1 VTAAKTASPRKPAYE
16 VRVCLG
22 SACVANDS
30 VRIAERFEAAIAEK
44 HMEDRVRLVKTG
56 CYGLCA
62 QGPVV
67 VVGEDGVFYPAV
79 DVYAADRIIESVFS
93 DQEPVEELLYRESAD
108 SEPVTL
114 YRDVPFNARQQ
125 RIVLRHC
132 GVVDPESLDDAV
144 AAGDYEALRK
154 ALTTMTPEEVIETVR
169 SSGLRGRGGAGFL
182 TGLKWQL
189 AREAEG
195 ELKYMCCNADE
206 GDPGAFMDRAV
217 LEGDPHAVLEGMA
230 IAAYAIGASEG
241 YVYVRAEYPLAV
253 KRLRKAICDAE
264 AAGLLGEDI
273 MGTGFTYNVHI
284 REGAGAFVCGEETA
298 LIASVEGHRG
308 MPSPRP
314 PFPTTSGLWGRPT
327 CINNVETLAN
337 IAWIVEHG
345 AEEYSAIGTG
355 NSKGTK
361 VFALTGHVRHSG
373 LVEVPMGLTV
383 GEMINDIGGGSST
396 QCATKAVQIGGPSG
410 GCLPARLFDT
420 PIEYDALA
428 AAGAVVGSGGLV
440 VVDES
445 TCMVEFARYFLAF
458 TQDESCGKC
467 VPCRIGTK
475 RMLEII
481 TRITEGHG
489 EPGDIEQ
496 LEQLGGVV
504 RSASLCALGGTAP
517 NPVLT
522 TIRYFRDEYEEHINE
537 KKCRAHACTALSTY
551 VVIPEACKGCD
562 VCKRACPSDAISGV
576 LKGVYSIDPEACV
589 KCGICESKCPFGA
602 ITKV

>member
-1 VTAAKTASPRKPAYE
+1 MTPLEAEAPAATRYE
-16 VRVCLG
+16 VRVCTG
-22 SACVANDS
+22 SGCVANDS
-30 VRIAERFEAAIAEK
+30 LRIAERFESAIAEK
-44 HMEDRVRLVKTG
+44 GLTGTIRVVKTG

-67 VVGEDGVFYPAV
+67 VTGANGVFYPVV
-79 DVYAADRIIESVFS
+79 DVHAADRIIESVLG
-93 DQEPVEELLYRESAD
+93 DREPVEALLYRDTAESEAIAG
-108 SEPVTL
+108 
-114 YRDVPFNARQQ
+114 YADVPFNARQQ

-132 GVVDPESLDDAV
+132 GVVDPEDLDDAV
-144 AAGDYEALRK
+144 AAGDYDALRTV
-154 ALTTMTPEEVIETVR
+154 LTTMSPEQVIETVR
-169 SSGLRGRGGAGFL
+169 ASGLRGRGGAGFL

-189 AREAEG
+189 ARDAEG
-195 ELKYMCCNADE
+195 DLKYMCCNADE

-264 AAGLLGEDI
+264 ARGLLGEEI
-273 MGTGFTYNVHI
+273 MGTGFTYRVHI

-298 LIASVEGHRG
+298 LIASIEGRRG
-308 MPSPRP
+308 MPMPRP

-337 IAWIVEHG
+337 IAWIITHG
-345 AEEYSAIGTG
+345 AEEYSSIGVG

-361 VFALTGHVRHSG
+361 VFALTGHVRHTG

-383 GEMINDIGGGSST
+383 AEMIHDIGGGSRSELPI
-396 QCATKAVQIGGPSG
+396 KAVQIGGPSG
-410 GCLPARLFDT
+410 GCLPAELFDT

-428 AAGAVVGSGGLV
+428 SVGAVVGSGGLV
-440 VVDES
+440 AVDES
-445 TCMVEFARYFLAF
+445 TCMVEFARYFLSF

-467 VPCRIGTK
+467 VPCRVGTK

-489 EPGDIEQ
+489 VDGDIEE
-496 LEQLGGVV
+496 LERLGNSI
-504 RSASLCALGGTAP
+504 RSTSLCALGGTAP

-522 TIRYFRDEYEEHINE
+522 TLRYYRTEYEEHVHE
-537 KKCRAHACTALSTY
+537 KRCRACACKALSTY
-551 VVIPEACKGCD
+551 VVIAEKCKGCG
-562 VCKRACPSDAISGV
+562 VCKKACPAEAISGV
-576 LKGVYSIDPEACV
+576 LKEAHTIDPEECV
-589 KCGICESKCPFGA
+589 KCGICQTKCPFDA